1 MSELDRN
8 GFTKAHRHTVVIP
21 FSPGR
26 DSVYSMQSTLE
37 GPVNQCRYLLVCL
50 GVLASCGVATW
61 TGAQQY
67 PPARYQDM
75 RWRMI
80 GPFRGG
86 RTRAAPGVPSQPTVF
101 YVGQVNGGVW
111 KSDHYGR
118 TWNPIFDDQPTQS
131 VGAIAVAPSDPQI
144 VYVASGEG
152 LQRPDLSVGD
162 GIYRSANA
170 TPTASQTAALS
181 ALEKD
186 DASVMARW
194 RAITSTGFPA
204 FNRKLIVA
212 GLAIIELKAE
222 PEPASESE
230 NEA

>member
-1 MSELDRN
+1 
-8 GFTKAHRHTVVIP
+8 
-21 FSPGR
+21 
-26 DSVYSMQSTLE
+26 MQST
-37 GPVNQCRYLLVCL
+37 
-50 GVLASCGVATW
+50 
-61 TGAQQY
+61 
-67 PPARYQDM
+67 
-75 RWRMI
+75 
-80 GPFRGG
+80 
-86 RTRAAPGVPSQPTVF
+86 
-101 YVGQVNGGVW
+101 
-111 KSDHYGR
+111 
-118 TWNPIFDDQPTQS
+118 
-131 VGAIAVAPSDPQI
+131 
-144 VYVASGEG
+144 
-152 LQRPDLSVGD
+152 GD
-162 GIYRSANA
+162 GIYRSADA